1 VKPKIFRPVPA
12 TKKVSDIKPGNVIHK
27 QLSPELEERIR
38 KLQSTFAEVF
48 ERTHEEWLDGFQRD
62 LNPEAEIK
70 LWEAMASAY
79 QILLGEHALSLPAK
93 KEALGLLCSGQT
105 PATGKLRYLRREE
118 LEELMRLYSTAL
130 AQNKK
135 PFQPN

>member
-1 VKPKIFRPVPA
+1 VKPKIFRLVPA

-48 ERTHEEWLDGFQRD
+48 ERTHEEWLDGFRRD

-79 QILLGEHALSLPAK
+79 RSLLGKHALSLPAK
-93 KEALGLLCSGQT
+93 KEALGLLCAGQT

-118 LEELMRLYSTAL
+118 SEEVMRLYSTAL
-130 AQNKK
+130 AQNQK